1 MRGYTTILFDLF
13 DTLIRL
19 DRRRL
24 PALRLNG
31 REVRTSAAEIYPGVA
46 ALLPGVTLEAFYAA
60 FLWSYDEAERR
71 RAADHREI
79 PARDRL
85 TFCYARLGLD
95 PARVPA
101 EVSER
106 LLAGHMACLARVAE
120 PVPGQAELLEWLA
133 GRYRLGIVSNFDYTP
148 TVRRVLE
155 EAGILHRFDAVVVSD
170 AVGWRKPTPAIF
182 RAAFERL
189 GVGPGEC
196 LFVGDR
202 PEIDVAG
209 AKGVGMDAA
218 WLNPAGAPLPSGL
231 PAPDFTIP
239 RLTDVRGILEPEK
252 AA

>member
-1 MRGYTTILFDLF
+1 MRRYTTVLFDLF

-24 PALRLNG
+24 PTVRIDG
-31 REVRTSAAEIYPGVA
+31 RDVRTSAAGIYPGVA
-46 ALLPGVTLEAFYAA
+46 ALIPGVTLEAFYAA
-60 FLWSYDEAERR
+60 FLWSYEEAERQ

-79 PARDRL
+79 PARERL
-85 TFCYARLGLD
+85 GFCYARLGLD
-95 PARVPA
+95 PARLPA
-101 EVSER
+101 ELSER

-120 PVPGQAELLEWLA
+120 PVPGQAELLHWLA

-155 EAGILHRFDAVVVSD
+155 EAGILERFAAVVVSD
-170 AVGWRKPTPAIF
+170 AVGWRKPAAAIF

-189 GVGPGEC
+189 GVSATEC

-209 AKGVGMDAA
+209 AKGVGMAAA
-218 WLNPAGAPLPSGL
+218 WLNPEGTPFPPGL
-231 PAPDFTIP
+231 PVPDFTLAGLP
-239 RLTDVRGILEPEK
+239 ELRRILEET
-252 AA
+252 A